1 VCESCARRCAAYF
14 AAESHVRPYAPTTTA
29 TTATSADNHKRAAM
43 GPSFPAVDVLRFAG
57 FCRHSRCR
65 DDTAPASV
73 TLYLFVCFL
82 GHLMIGAGAAET
94 GFRCGASEAACA
106 ALDRDVPCV
115 LALCQP
121 RPQGACSVGAGS
133 KRGRFRSCGSSG
145 LRICTY
151 HEDRVCMLS
160 GVACWICEFVF
171 CGVCGD
177 MRRASRYICV
187 CMYRGRH
194 AYL

>member
-1 VCESCARRCAAYF
+1 MCESCARRCAAYF

-82 GHLMIGAGAAET
+82 GPFDDWRGGGRNRLQV
-94 GFRCGASEAACA
+94 R
-106 ALDRDVPCV
+106 
-115 LALCQP
+115 
-121 RPQGACSVGAGS
+121 SV
-133 KRGRFRSCGSSG
+133 RG
-145 LRICTY
+145 
-151 HEDRVCMLS
+151 
-160 GVACWICEFVF
+160 
-171 CGVCGD
+171 
-177 MRRASRYICV
+177 CV
-187 CMYRGRH
+187 CCTRPGRAVRSRLVPATPSGGVLRGCRVEKREVPKLWLKRPTDLYISRGQSVH
-194 AYL
+194 AIRRRLLDM